1 MLVVMHGYAH
11 QSGHHVG
18 ARLDERLETG
28 CNLPH
33 RIVANH
39 CALLVILIVV
49 GDYLESGAVFQLN
62 GMGVL
67 PEGVEDVVMAP
78 QPSHLV

>member
-1 MLVVMHGYAH
+1 MHGHAH